1 MSSSKSPFPYLA
13 LLAGILFL
21 SLSALFVRWSTA
33 PGTVTSLYRMSLAA
47 LTLTPIFVLNRWRSR
62 PRSAEAGSAGI
73 GWLLFPKA
81 ALLAGILGGVLSAL
95 DHGTWSTSIGMT
107 RVANATLLNNTAP
120 IWVGLVAWFIFRE
133 RLRKTFWLGLALT
146 MTGATIVLGSDMLIH
161 PLLSWGDLVALLSGL
176 FYAAY
181 FLVTQRARR
190 MLDTL
195 SYMWLADLAA
205 AFTLLLINLAMRQP
219 LSGFPAQTYLAFVGA
234 ALISQVAGHISLSYA
249 LGHLP
254 ASVVSPTMIAQP
266 VLTALLAIPLVGEG
280 LQPGQWIGGLAVLAG
295 IWIVNRSQAG
305 AQPAAVPAAAD

>member
-1 MSSSKSPFPYLA
+1 MPSSKSPFPYLA

-33 PGTVTSLYRMSLAA
+33 PGTVTSLYRMALAA
-47 LTLTPIFVLNRWRSR
+47 LALTPVYVIRRWRGR
-62 PRSAEAGSAGI
+62 PRDAAAAAGA
-73 GWLLFPKA
+73 GWLFIPKA
-81 ALLAGILGGVLSAL
+81 ALGLGILGGVLSAL

-146 MTGATIVLGSDMLIH
+146 MTGATIVLGSDMLVH

-219 LSGFPAQTYLAFVGA
+219 LSGFPAQTYLAFLGA

-295 IWIVNRSQAG
+295 IWIVNRSQAR
-305 AQPAAVPAAAD
+305 AAN